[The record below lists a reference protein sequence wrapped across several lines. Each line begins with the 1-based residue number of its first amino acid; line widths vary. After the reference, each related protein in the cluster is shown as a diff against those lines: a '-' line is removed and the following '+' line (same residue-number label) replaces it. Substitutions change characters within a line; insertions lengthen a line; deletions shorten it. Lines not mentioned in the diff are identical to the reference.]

1 MNSEVD
7 FPLFPLPKNIEIME
21 LEELIILSEN
31 LRTFLIK
38 TILENGG
45 HFAAN
50 LGVVELTVSLLK
62 IFNPLKSPII
72 WDVGHQ
78 SYPYKALTGRAS
90 QIKNIRKTHGISGF
104 PKLEESEYD
113 AFGTGHSSTAI
124 SSAMGIAIAN
134 KIEQDANTVIAVV
147 GDGAFTGGMTF
158 EALNNLKDSGL
169 NVLIILNDNQI
180 GIDPN
185 TGALNHNLKI
195 NNIKGWIQWF
205 GIDYTGP
212 IDGHNI
218 EELTGVLSTLKSQKE
233 PRLLHIKTTKGK
245 GHLEAEKAQTYWH
258 SAPQF
263 VKIPNT
269 VAESSWSSI
278 FGSQVFKLA
287 NTNSDL
293 FGITPA
299 MPSGSGLVK
308 TIAQFPNRFIDVG
321 ISEQHA
327 VTFSAGIAAKGKPV
341 IISIYSTFLQRGYDQ
356 FIHDVAIQKLP
367 VVLAIDRAGLVGEDG
382 PTHHGVFDIAYLL
395 PIPNITIFAPL
406 DAQELWNCLNL
417 SIKSSNISAIRY
429 PRGKCQN
436 AKWIESRTNFKPIT
450 KLKSSSSETLIITTG
465 KATEIALSMRKYDDL
480 EFNHIH
486 ILQIKPV
493 PEELNLFQY
502 KKIITVEDGSII
514 GGMGHY
520 LKSQYEDKTSA
531 KWIHLGIPDRFIPH
545 GSNADLYL
553 DCGFDSDSI
562 EKLLITISD

>member
-1 MNSEVD
+1 
-7 FPLFPLPKNIEIME
+7 
-21 LEELIILSEN
+21 
-31 LRTFLIK
+31 
-38 TILENGG
+38 
-45 HFAAN
+45 
-50 LGVVELTVSLLK
+50 
-62 IFNPLKSPII
+62 
-72 WDVGHQ
+72 
-78 SYPYKALTGRAS
+78 
-90 QIKNIRKTHGISGF
+90 
-104 PKLEESEYD
+104 
-113 AFGTGHSSTAI
+113 
-124 SSAMGIAIAN
+124 MGMAIAN
-134 KIEQDANTVIAVV
+134 KIEQDSNTVIAVV

-158 EALNNLKDSGL
+158 EALNNMKDSEL

-195 NNIKGWIQWF
+195 NNIKDWIQWF

-212 IDGHNI
+212 INGHNI
-218 EELTGVLSTLKSQKE
+218 EGLTSALNILKSQKQ

-245 GHLEAEKAQTYWH
+245 GHLEAEKAQTLWH

-263 VKIPNT
+263 VKIPNA
-269 VAESSWSSI
+269 VAESSWSTI
-278 FGSQVFKLA
+278 FGSQVFNLA
-287 NTNSDL
+287 NTNSNL

-327 VTFSAGIAAKGKPV
+327 VTFGAGIAAKGKPV

-356 FIHDVAIQKLP
+356 LIHDVAIQKLP
-367 VVLAIDRAGLVGEDG
+367 VVFAIDRAGLVGEDG

-406 DAQELWNCLNL
+406 DAQELWDCLNQ
-417 SIKSSNISAIRY
+417 SIESPRISAIRY
-429 PRGKCQN
+429 PRGKCCN
-436 AKWIESRTNFKPIT
+436 AEWTESRTNFKPIT
-450 KLKSSSSETLIITTG
+450 KFKSSYSETLIITTG
-465 KATEIALSMRKYDDL
+465 KATEIALSMSKYDDL
-480 EFNHIH
+480 EFSHIH
-486 ILQIKPV
+486 LLQIKPI
-493 PEELNLFQY
+493 PLELNLSQY

-520 LKSQYEDKTSA
+520 LKSQFEDTSSA

-545 GSNADLYL
+545 GSNSDLYK

-562 EKLLITISD
+562 EKILIAQSDRI